1 MKCAACINKLFPFVN
16 LSFWVA
22 AENLA
27 GGGGGGNK
35 VQRPYEYKL
44 FKSLKRPSPSASSVE
59 LWTKNLSTELD
70 PSGMQDTTVLDEA
83 RAFTHSRTLLGMSS
97 QSIHGIWCA
106 QIGHKIPY
114 CFMKTSESVDRECSK
129 KKGSKRIRISKF

>member
-1 MKCAACINKLFPFVN
+1 MICAACINKLFSFVN
-16 LSFWVA
+16 LSFCLSCSWKSKT
-22 AENLA
+22 
-27 GGGGGGNK
+27 GRRGDK

-83 RAFTHSRTLLGMSS
+83 RGFTNSRTLLGMSS

-114 CFMKTSESVDRECSK
+114 CFMKTSESVDRECTK
-129 KKGSKRIRISKF
+129 KKGSKRIRIREV